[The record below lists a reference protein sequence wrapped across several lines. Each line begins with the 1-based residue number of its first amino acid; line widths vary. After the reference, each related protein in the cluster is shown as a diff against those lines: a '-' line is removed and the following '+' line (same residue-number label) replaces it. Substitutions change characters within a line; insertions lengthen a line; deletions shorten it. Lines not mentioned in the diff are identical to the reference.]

1 MWPGQPGRAF
11 STRHVR
17 ESGHGGTLTSAV
29 RNNETSV
36 EQNQSS
42 EQKPLHKCTFCGTAY
57 KLRCQ
62 LLYHIKAMHAG
73 SRFVCPQCQCT
84 LSTRGGLTEH
94 VKHVHQKLAR
104 YKCQHCGK
112 GYSHRSHYLDHL
124 AIHTGVKRNV
134 CPVCQ
139 RHFAFGHTLKDHIIR
154 VHRTAPARE

>member
-1 MWPGQPGRAF
+1 MWPGHPGRSF
-11 STRHVR
+11 STGRVH
-17 ESGHGGTLTSAV
+17 EGGKSSALTSAV
-29 RNNETSV
+29 SNNEMSV
-36 EQNQSS
+36 VQNQSS
-42 EQKPLHKCTFCGTAY
+42 GLQPVHKCSSCGATY

-73 SRFVCPQCQCT
+73 MRFVCPQCQCT

-104 YKCQHCGK
+104 YQCEHCGK

-124 AIHTGVKRNV
+124 ATHTGIKRNI

-139 RHFAFGHTLKDHIIR
+139 RHFAFGHSLKEHIRR
-154 VHRTAPARE
+154 VHRTAPVPE